1 MSAWLAEYRTLYSH
15 GAPLRKR
22 NVKKTASGSTPSLAK
37 KNTSQGLSDP
47 NGGPHSPPWGFEP
60 PCPPMGAPMGGCGGP
75 HGGLWGSTA
84 LIAPDEPWQAWG
96 LRKTPRA
103 CLRAK
108 KVDLA

>member
-1 MSAWLAEYRTLYSH
+1 MFRSEADAGRPEILPYSH

-47 NGGPHSPPWGFEP
+47 NGGPDSPPWGFEP

-84 LIAPDEPWQAWG
+84 LIAPDEPWCRLG
-96 LRKTPRA
+96 P
-103 CLRAK
+103 K
-108 KVDLA
+108 KDTESVSAS